1 MKKGFF
7 SLMLLFC
14 CTLVFNS
21 CIKNTP
27 YETTLDP
34 YLTASIGTYNFTS
47 KTVVPSTVD
56 TQAHDSI
63 VTLKITGNSSDLG
76 YVNDQIILT
85 ISNYKEKITKYS
97 IVQGEANAIYVHN
110 GVADPAIGGIV
121 AVTKITSNSLI
132 GYFSFQTAAGTSVL
146 DGAFSVGKPWYFY

>member
-7 SLMLLFC
+7 SLILLFC
-14 CTLVFNS
+14 CTLALNS

-47 KTVVPSTVD
+47 KTVVPTTVD

-85 ISNYKEKITKYS
+85 VSSYKEKIGTFS
-97 IVQGEANAIYVHN
+97 IVQGQASATFVHN
-110 GVADPAIGGIV
+110 HVADPAIGGIV
-121 AVTKITSNSLI
+121 AITKISANSLI
-132 GYFSFQTAAGTSVL
+132 GYFSFQTASGTSVL